1 MIKVRKFLC
10 HCLIRMPHSYFTSCL
25 YNIIYSIFF
34 LFRIQFGITHFTPL
48 SYIIHLL
55 QSGRP
60 SRPIFDFPDLEILKE
75 FRPVILQS
83 DLQLEFATLE
93 PLLDWACDV
102 LCSIIAEVMCTLCA
116 PRQEPQDVLC
126 VFVHKNVFEDF
137 IRVVSTRFFH
147 HKVILF
153 PLANRPWWRDALRA
167 WTYPVLC
174 QTHTRWYEHPVMW
187 GVRTNARRLQNS
199 INIR

>member
-83 DLQLEFATLE
+83 DLQLEFAYPWAVIRLSVWCTLQHRCRSDVY
-93 PLLDWACDV
+93 PLCTTSRATGRPLH
-102 LCSIIAEVMCTLCA
+102 LCS
-116 PRQEPQDVLC
+116 
-126 VFVHKNVFEDF
+126 
-137 IRVVSTRFFH
+137 
-147 HKVILF
+147 
-153 PLANRPWWRDALRA
+153 
-167 WTYPVLC
+167 
-174 QTHTRWYEHPVMW
+174 
-187 GVRTNARRLQNS
+187 
-199 INIR
+199 